1 MNSAPVTLPC
11 TSSTT
16 ATGACAAANPVK
28 PTKTT
33 IAANKLFIPKTS
45 INDLNKS
52 IFLAQTDLTIAD
64 GGVADNPSIGMNG
77 PESPPRKP
85 ENLLMVIIDESV
97 LWITLSSNVP

>member
-16 ATGACAAANPVK
+16 ATGACAAASPVK

-33 IAANKLFIPKTS
+33 IAANKFFISK
-45 INDLNKS
+45 DLNS
-52 IFLAQTDLTIAD
+52 IILAQADLTIAD
-64 GGVADNPSIGMNG
+64 GGVADNPSIGMNE

-85 ENLLMVIIDESV
+85 QNLLMVIVDESV
-97 LWITLSSNVP
+97 LRITLSSNVP